1 MTANRTITVYGA
13 YGHTGQFVVSELHR
27 RGWTPVLSG
36 RDPAKLRAA
45 AEVGHGELELRPAAI
60 DFSTALDH
68 ALDGAAAV
76 INCAGPFFWT
86 AAPLIEAALR
96 AGIPYL
102 DVAAEIEAVADTL
115 AHYDDRARDAG
126 IVIVPAMAFYGG
138 LGDLLATA
146 ATRGWTSADE
156 ISIAYGLSSWQP
168 TLGTQNSGQV
178 SRRRRQGRRIVY
190 TNGHMELRTD
200 DAPIV
205 EWHFPAPIGTRK
217 VVAEFTMA
225 DSVTIPRHVVTP
237 EIRSYM
243 TMTAVNDVTDP
254 DPSPPIAV
262 DEHRRSAQTFLV
274 DVVARSGATQRRAVA
289 SGRDIYAISAPLVVE
304 ATERVLGGLVQQTGT
319 LTAGQAFDAE
329 DFLNSLP
336 LDHLSLP
343 SGRANR

>member
-13 YGHTGQFVVSELHR
+13 SGHTGQFVVSELRR
-27 RGWTPVLSG
+27 RGWTAVLSG
-36 RDPAKLRAA
+36 RDAGKLRAA
-45 AEVGHGELELRPAAI
+45 AEVGPGELELRPAAI
-60 DFSTALDH
+60 DSSTALDH
-68 ALDGAAAV
+68 ALDGAAAI
-76 INCAGPFFWT
+76 INCAGPFYWT

-115 AHYDDRARDAG
+115 AHYDDRAREAG

-156 ISIAYGLSSWQP
+156 INIAYGLSSWQP
-168 TLGTQNSGQV
+168 TPGTRASGQV

-205 EWHFPAPIGTRK
+205 EWQFPAPIGTRK

-225 DSVTIPRHVVTP
+225 DSVTIPRHLVTP

-243 TMTAVNDVTDP
+243 TITAVNDVTDP

-262 DEHRRSAQTFLV
+262 DENRRSAQTFLV
-274 DVVARSGATQRRAVA
+274 DGDRGPIRSHPTTSRRQRPRHLRHQRPPRGRGHRARPQPAGPTNRNPHRRP
-289 SGRDIYAISAPLVVE
+289 GLRRRGLPQLPPPRTPLAP
-304 ATERVLGGLVQQTGT
+304 QW
-319 LTAGQAFDAE
+319 
-329 DFLNSLP
+329 
-336 LDHLSLP
+336 
-343 SGRANR
+343 